1 MDIYLTRYSKPSD
14 DGEGSYDLCSRCF
27 ELLDRMSKQELTTV
41 QIPGQ
46 GGKLPGVQELSR
58 QDRKEQL
65 RELFEMLDVD
75 NTRYIEAAE
84 LMMLGQARRPLG
96 HPSGAWTE
104 DKNSRL
110 VSRMDVSGQ
119 GKIKITEFVEHFD
132 NVLPRPEV
140 EFDEVI
146 AKFGKVAKGLQTTA
160 HARFSLQSA
169 QMKKLLEEKDAA
181 LAALT
186 REKVMLHTQA
196 DAQANRSPF
205 SGSAGS
211 GARKLTEDVAN
222 ARLAQA
228 RLEEEKRQLIK
239 QASEMKKLVD
249 DKDSALVKMSKDKKR
264 IADESAAREDK
275 LRIALSSKSK
285 GSERSAI
292 TTLHQ
297 SQVAALESD
306 KARLIKQAA
315 NMKRLVDQK
324 DAALAEVEAFERQK
338 ATQLK
343 EAAVRE
349 MQLQA
354 ALQAHEDAMRMSKA
368 SGVQV
373 DAHIQ
378 QLTREVA
385 LNKQQMIGLQH
396 EKTALSMKVAEM
408 TRMVDEKDAALTAMA
423 KEKNAIDSCRSLLSP
438 AQVATIE
445 AENLRLS
452 STVESLSSMLAERD
466 VALTGMEQYHA
477 LQLNDAEHQE
487 LRLQQAL
494 ETCDTMVEENS
505 RLSELSVRTSRL
517 AEEKDWALS
526 AMAKDK
532 ATLESQAATRE
543 KNLQDA
549 LESRE
554 KLVETLREQSQSPV
568 AMSPPIPVWSPASSI
583 ARSPSQAS
591 SIARSLSPA
600 IVLRS
605 GSQNSAGARSGSPNA
620 DSHSPIGNP
629 SPGGSIDSSQVQP
642 SALHKQPS
650 ETLSQSLQQR
660 AEGIA
665 TSYVFRESSPGK
677 HAVMSK
683 AQAKEAM

>member
-1 MDIYLTRYSKPSD
+1 MTRLVDEKDATLTAMAKENVKAAVREKELNRGNFLFDRPASPKHSPARTWSPEPDSSSPKRVALLEAEKSK
-14 DGEGSYDLCSRCF
+14 L
-27 ELLDRMSKQELTTV
+27 
-41 QIPGQ
+41 
-46 GGKLPGVQELSR
+46 
-58 QDRKEQL
+58 RK
-65 RELFEMLDVD
+65 
-75 NTRYIEAAE
+75 EAAE
-84 LMMLGQARRPLG
+84 MTQLVHEQQAE
-96 HPSGAWTE
+96 T
-104 DKNSRL
+104 
-110 VSRMDVSGQ
+110 
-119 GKIKITEFVEHFD
+119 
-132 NVLPRPEV
+132 
-140 EFDEVI
+140 
-146 AKFGKVAKGLQTTA
+146 
-160 HARFSLQSA
+160 
-169 QMKKLLEEKDAA
+169 
-181 LAALT
+181 
-186 REKVMLHTQA
+186 
-196 DAQANRSPF
+196 
-205 SGSAGS
+205 
-211 GARKLTEDVAN
+211 
-222 ARLAQA
+222 ARL
-228 RLEEEKRQLIK
+228 
-239 QASEMKKLVD
+239 
-249 DKDSALVKMSKDKKR
+249 
-264 IADESAAREDK
+264 
-275 LRIALSSKSK
+275 
-285 GSERSAI
+285 
-292 TTLHQ
+292 T
-297 SQVAALESD
+297 
-306 KARLIKQAA
+306 KQAA
-315 NMKRLVDQK
+315 DMKRLVDQK

-349 MQLQA
+349 MQLKA
-354 ALQAHEDAMRMSKA
+354 ALQAHEDAMRMSNA

-396 EKTALSMKVAEM
+396 EKTALSMKAAGM
-408 TRMVDEKDAALTAMA
+408 TRLVDEKDAALTAMA

-466 VALTGMEQYHA
+466 VALTGMGQYRA

-494 ETCDTMVEENS
+494 ETCNTMVEENS